1 MNKTWLPIRLFALML
16 IISCAAYP
24 DDIQTQGKVCPNPS
38 APCRSS
44 KFEFPTYALSFKLP
58 SNLKWLNNY
67 RSVGFY
73 SILLKSMRAIPDPDG
88 PAGGQKCSGYILET
102 ERVRVQTM
110 FPTHKVFTSRF
121 GCGSPGIGYTGVN
134 YDYNF
139 LAVYA
144 GETKSEAERFLTKV
158 KATKTFPDANIR
170 RMQVVLDYGD

>member
-1 MNKTWLPIRLFALML
+1 MNKTWLLVHVFVLTV
-16 IISCAAYP
+16 IISSSAYP

-38 APCRSS
+38 VPCRSS
-44 KFEFPTYALSFKLP
+44 KFEFPPYALSFRLP

-67 RSVGFY
+67 RSVSFY
-73 SILLKSMRAIPDPDG
+73 SVLLKSMTAIPDPDG
-88 PAGGQKCSGYILET
+88 PAGPQKCSGYISDT
-102 ERVRVQTM
+102 ERVRVQAM

-144 GETKSEAERFLTKV
+144 GETKGEAEQFLARV